1 MRPNRIIKL
10 LLLLVSLFIVGLLV
24 LGSESGTLPKFSAA
38 DRKTV
43 DGYYTR
49 ELGNL
54 APGSLDRKGFPPQI
68 ESALKPGARLPEQ
81 LEKQLEMLP
90 KELESKLSAPPGGY
104 QLYKLGHHVLI
115 LHRSDL
121 QIADIIKDA
130 GWK

>member
-1 MRPNRIIKL
+1 MKPNRIIKIV
-10 LLLLVSLFIVGLLV
+10 LLLVSLFIAGLLV
-24 LGSESGTLPKFSAA
+24 LGADKLPKFTAT

-43 DGYYTR
+43 DAYYTR
-49 ELGNL
+49 ELGDL

-68 ESALKPGARLPEQ
+68 ESALKAGSKLPEQ

-90 KELESKLSAPPGGY
+90 RELETKLSMPPGGY